1 MFRLFM
7 LGVAHAELFA
17 ILLIASCSA
26 GKIIG
31 SATISLVCD
40 VTPDLASSDL
50 FWSPKKRGR
59 RGGQE
64 TRWGAM
70 TQRRWCDDSLWVE
83 AALLQLQ
90 HKTNQSHVHVTPS
103 VKDSSTCVL
112 VGPTVLI
119 SHSSTGVG
127 SLWSDPRSAGG
138 VGQAD
143 SGGGGSRHE
152 NVP

>member
-1 MFRLFM
+1 M
-7 LGVAHAELFA
+7 
-17 ILLIASCSA
+17 
-26 GKIIG
+26 
-31 SATISLVCD
+31 
-40 VTPDLASSDL
+40 
-50 FWSPKKRGR
+50 
-59 RGGQE
+59 
-64 TRWGAM
+64 
-70 TQRRWCDDSLWVE
+70 QRRWCDDSLWVE

-143 SGGGGSRHE
+143 SRKGRRGGLVQGMKMSPKRKQIQFPEVSAEGLCVLCGTAFP
-152 NVP
+152 NV